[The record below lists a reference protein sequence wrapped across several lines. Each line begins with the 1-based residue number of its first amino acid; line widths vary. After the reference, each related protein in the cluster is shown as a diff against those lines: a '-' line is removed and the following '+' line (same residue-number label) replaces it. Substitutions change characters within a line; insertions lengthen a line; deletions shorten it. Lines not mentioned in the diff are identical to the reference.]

1 LISETETFLTNS
13 IHGLGWLWI
22 FFAPIHSTS
31 VHLWPILCGL
41 LFLTVVYSSMLFALW
56 LFLCHYCYWFCF
68 LIWLTLLQCG
78 KRLSEQ
84 IPLVSNWQNFIS
96 CHEIG
101 IHTGNMVSTDWFF
114 LLQETNV
121 LGFKGPRKMTVIIP
135 GMNDGQERIELKPRT
150 VSRR

>member
-1 LISETETFLTNS
+1 MTYSLWFVVSYGCLLKHAVCFVAVSMSLLLLI
-13 IHGLGWLWI
+13 
-22 FFAPIHSTS
+22 
-31 VHLWPILCGL
+31 L
-41 LFLTVVYSSMLFALW
+41 LFNLAY
-56 LFLCHYCYWFCF
+56 
-68 LIWLTLLQCG
+68 LLQCG